1 MVHGGDIV
9 AARRRICDR
18 VEATPTIRDHALSE
32 RLGRPVRM
40 KCELFQRT
48 GAFKPRGALNWVRTA
63 SPDELTA
70 GLAAVSAGNHAAA
83 LAWAAASV
91 GVPVTV
97 VMPEGASTVKVEAT
111 RVLGAEVI
119 LCGDINAAWKRM
131 EALVAERGLTLVH
144 PFDDPRVIAGQGTVG
159 LEIGEQVPDAG
170 AILCPVG
177 GGGLVSGL
185 AVAVKQRNP
194 AVRVIGVE
202 PEGAAALSHAWRRVG
217 PARLASVTTCAGS
230 LAPAITG
237 DNAYRLSRQWVD
249 DLVTVP
255 EATIARGVRHLL
267 GSAKLHAEP
276 GAAVG
281 VGALLDGT
289 VDGLLP
295 PEGELVAVITG
306 GNMAAAE
313 LRGFLPD
320 GVGD

>member
-1 MVHGGDIV
+1 MVDGDDIL
-9 AARRRICDR
+9 AAHRRIRDR
-18 VEATPTIRDHALSE
+18 VEATPTIRDHGLSE
-32 RLGRPVRM
+32 RLGRPVHL

-63 SPDELTA
+63 TRDELAA

-83 LAWAAASV
+83 LAWAAATAGAS
-91 GVPVTV
+91 VTV
-97 VMPEGASTVKVEAT
+97 VMPQGASTAKVEAT
-111 RVLGAEVI
+111 RALGAEVI

-159 LEIGEQVPDAG
+159 LEIGDQMPGAG

-185 AVAVKQRNP
+185 AIAVKQRNP

-202 PEGAAALSHAWRRVG
+202 PEGAAALAHAWRRGG
-217 PARLASVTTCAGS
+217 PARLGSVTTCAGS

-237 DNAYRLSRQWVD
+237 DNAYRLSRAWVD
-249 DLVTVP
+249 ELVTVP

-281 VGALLDGT
+281 AGALLDGT

-295 PEGELVAVITG
+295 PEGEIVAVVTG

-320 GVGD
+320 DPG